1 MKKIIISLLL
11 LSILTACQGVREGF
25 TLKKKDNSDEFLVE
39 KKNPLIMPPN
49 YEELPKPENFE
60 LSEENKNEDEFKK
73 VINNTKSTVSKKQNK
88 KTSLEELVIEKIN

>member
-11 LSILTACQGVREGF
+11 LSILTACQGAREGF

-49 YEELPKPENFE
+49 YEELPKPEDFE
-60 LSEENKNEDEFKK
+60 LSKENKNEDEFKK
-73 VINNTKSTVSKKQNK
+73 AINNTKSTVSKKQNK
-88 KTSLEELVIEKIN
+88 KTSLEELVIGKIN